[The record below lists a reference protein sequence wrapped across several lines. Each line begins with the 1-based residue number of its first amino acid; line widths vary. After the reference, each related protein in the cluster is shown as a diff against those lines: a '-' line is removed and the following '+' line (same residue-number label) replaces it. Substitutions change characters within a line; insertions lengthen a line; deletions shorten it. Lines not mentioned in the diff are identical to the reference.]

1 MKQNVNALICLLNDI
16 THIKSKQKKANGKKT
31 SEGKH
36 EKRVRKKKHYIILP
50 AAVATAK
57 NMSTSNRNNNNNK
70 QRGKAAT
77 AQPQTTSRLKSNFF
91 QKKFHLKNAQISL
104 SGVHYHWMALSVV
117 DLFAVESS
125 EATVEDE
132 GKTEEEEE
140 IEEEPN
146 TEDRR
151 FIKNDSEPASVSEY
165 VPTDPEE
172 FSDFSARTPVY
183 SANTTNARGNH
194 RESKTDT
201 EEQETKQNRVCVKFA
216 HKI

>member
-77 AQPQTTSRLKSNFF
+77 AQPQGSAVLIVPRYHTEMSLLFLDLK
-91 QKKFHLKNAQISL
+91 KCVATCVATLI
-104 SGVHYHWMALSVV
+104 
-117 DLFAVESS
+117 FA
-125 EATVEDE
+125 
-132 GKTEEEEE
+132 
-140 IEEEPN
+140 P
-146 TEDRR
+146 
-151 FIKNDSEPASVSEY
+151 
-165 VPTDPEE
+165 
-172 FSDFSARTPVY
+172 SAPP
-183 SANTTNARGNH
+183 
-194 RESKTDT
+194 
-201 EEQETKQNRVCVKFA
+201 
-216 HKI
+216 